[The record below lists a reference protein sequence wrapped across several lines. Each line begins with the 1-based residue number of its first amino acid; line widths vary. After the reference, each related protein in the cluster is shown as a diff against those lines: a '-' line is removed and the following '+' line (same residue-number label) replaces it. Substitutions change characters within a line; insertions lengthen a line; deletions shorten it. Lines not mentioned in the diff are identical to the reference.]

1 MQLKY
6 LKTALEPQDHL
17 SRIAGLSWS
26 PNCQKLAV
34 ATADRT
40 VLLFDDNGERK
51 DKFSTKPGD
60 PSASRGSYVI
70 RGIAFSPDSTKLA
83 VAQSDNIVY
92 VYKLGDNWNDK
103 KVICNKFV
111 QQSAVACMIWL
122 SSGMII
128 AGLEDGRVRA
138 LHCKN
143 NKSQNLYGTESMAIT
158 LASNSR
164 GTGVIS
170 GHDDGSVIRFY
181 IVEENSEPSGRL
193 FQHSVPPAALA
204 WSSSGTIIAAGC
216 DKKVNFYDWQGRL
229 QRSFDYSRDD
239 NEREFMIATCSPNGQ
254 SVAVGSFDRIRVYTY
269 SPRQNSWSE
278 ALSKEIANLYSIT
291 ALSWRKDG
299 ARLSVGTVCGGVFYF
314 ESVIKRTI
322 WQDKFEITFVAPSQV
337 LLKSLQEPSNSM
349 IVESQSGLEIDDVRI
364 MGKDNFLVA
373 RTDESLI
380 LCDLTRSLTS
390 EVPWIATGRH
400 ERFYFENPNVCLI
413 FNAGELSLV
422 EYGDSFIL
430 GSVRTEFVNP
440 HLISVR
446 LNERGNST
454 NNKKLAYLLDMK
466 TICVVD
472 LIMQTVIT
480 QISHDSKLD
489 WLELSETAHK
499 LLFRDKK
506 MRLIVVD
513 IQSGRKQTL
522 LSKVQFVQW
531 VSKSDV
537 VIAQTDSNLAVWYNI
552 DLPEHVTIMTVRGDV
567 FDVVR
572 EDGKTEVHTKEG
584 ATEHVYPLDEGLVE
598 FGTALNDGDFG
609 RAVTYLET
617 LGDKPA
623 AKAMWH
629 NLANIALIQQNLR
642 VAHRCFAALSNAS
655 KTYYLYETIKI
666 GERYAESTGQSEV
679 QCPEVRARLALLSGD
694 LRAAERIYID
704 QGDIESALQMYIKLR
719 RWDDAIKLAE
729 RRGYPGVYD
738 LREKQ
743 MAYLL
748 ATNQEEKAGEV
759 LEERGEKDKALT
771 LYMKANK
778 PGKAARLA
786 LKTPSLLQN
795 EDLVSRIISLLVRA
809 ELFELA
815 GDLAHKTNQL
825 DLATKFYKKG
835 NAFSRAIEIA
845 RVVAPDDVTSLEE
858 EWGDHLVSKRQLDA
872 SINHYIEA
880 GCTLK
885 ALDAAMGAKQYRKSV
900 QIMKVL
906 DEPEEIKKYA
916 MELAEYLSSIGD
928 IETAE
933 DILVRAE
940 MYTEAIELLNKH
952 NKWEK
957 SFDIAEQY
965 LEGDEISRLFGDV
978 ARKLEEDKKFRDA
991 EKVYITMS
999 QPDKAIEMYKNVE
1012 MYDAMIRLVERYHKE
1027 HLEATHLQLARQ
1039 LEEKGRLKNAEVHFV
1054 AAGDWKSAVHAYCSA
1069 GKFEEAFRVSKQK
1082 GSDGASNQVAYMWA
1096 KSLPSVDGAARLL
1109 TKMGLVDTS
1118 ITFACD
1124 SGQFDF
1130 ALDLCKATGK
1140 AADDVHYKIALS
1152 FEDEGKFG
1160 EAEAEFLLA
1169 NKPREA
1175 IMMHVHGGDWKS
1187 ALKVAEKYVPEA
1199 VNEVLINQAGAALE
1213 ARNYHEYE
1221 ALLIRAERPDLIIN
1235 HYKEYNMWHEAI
1247 RIAEEYLPQEVA
1259 ELKRMQIRSNRGSA
1273 SGDSRSLLQQASEY
1287 ARNEDFKK
1295 AAECL
1300 LQINQTNAEEQ
1311 SVERALIRAAEICNQ
1326 FLEGEEAVEI
1336 AKELGPRLMD
1346 INLIGPAAQ
1355 LYLAAELPKEAVDVF
1370 IQSDNW
1376 SKARR
1381 LAKEIDPTL
1390 LSYVESQQKFKLKH
1404 QGNVEQLADI
1414 DIVSA
1419 LDLLAEQQQW
1429 TRCIEKAKQHGGQI
1443 LQKYLAQYAAQL
1455 IRDSEAPAALN
1466 LYLQYGAPALTQ
1478 NYTVYHRIATEC
1490 FGLREPEGLNL
1501 WKDLRNFL
1509 FQVVKAIKASDTPDT
1524 SNAVDKFEHLLMI
1537 AHFYAV
1543 RAACRQ
1549 VSALQNIGLK
1559 ISVALLRYT
1568 DVIPCDKGFYEA
1580 GMDLRQVGRE
1590 SEAFVMLNH
1599 YLDICEA
1606 IEEGSGD
1613 LVDHTDL
1620 GSTDFPSSVP
1630 IPESMH
1636 LKHEMKLHEEI
1647 RDWVLAISMD
1657 QQVDQALPVDDRNL
1671 YESSLGMGDSVCLI
1685 SSYPVLGRQPIT
1697 FQRSSNL
1704 CNRDAYSKLTVSA
1717 KMSPHT
1723 DVPEIIEFLE
1733 QWQGPANFLST

>member
-6 LKTALEPQDHL
+6 LKTALEPQEHL

-34 ATADRT
+34 ATAERT
-40 VLLFDDNGERK
+40 ILIFDENGERR
-51 DKFSTKPGD
+51 DKFSTKPAD
-60 PSASRGSYVI
+60 PSASRTSYVI
-70 RGIAFSPDSTKLA
+70 RGVAFSPDSTKLA

-92 VYKLGDNWNDK
+92 VYKLGENFNDK
-103 KVICNKFV
+103 KVICNKF
-111 QQSAVACMIWL
+111 QQP
-122 SSGMII
+122 SSVSCILWIGGMII

-143 NKSQNLYGTESMAIT
+143 NKSQNLYGTESMCIS
-158 LASNSR
+158 LAPNSR
-164 GTGVIS
+164 GTGIVS

-181 IVEENSEPSGRL
+181 LVEENSEPSGRL
-193 FQHSVPPAALA
+193 FTHSVAPAVLA
-204 WSSSGTIIAAGC
+204 WSSSGSIIAAGC

-254 SVAVGSFDRIRVYTY
+254 SVAVGSFDRIRVYTW
-269 SPRQNSWSE
+269 SPRQNAWNE
-278 ALSKEIANLYSIT
+278 ALSKDIANLYSIT
-291 ALSWRKDG
+291 ALAWRKDG
-299 ARLSVGTVCGGVFYF
+299 ARLTIGTVCGGVHYF

-322 WQDKFEITFVAPSQV
+322 WQDKFEITFVAPSQI
-337 LLKSLQEPSNSM
+337 LLKSLQDPPNTM
-349 IVESQSGLEIDDVRI
+349 IVESQNGLEIDDVRI
-364 MGKDNFLVA
+364 MGKDNYLVA
-373 RTDESLI
+373 RTEESLI
-380 LCDLTRSLTS
+380 LCDLTRSLIS
-390 EVPWIATGRH
+390 EVTWIATGRH

-422 EYGDSFIL
+422 EYGDNFIL

-446 LNERGNST
+446 LNERGNAT

-466 TICVVD
+466 TIVVVD
-472 LIMQTVIT
+472 LIVQSIIT
-480 QISHDSKLD
+480 QISHDSKID
-489 WLELSETAHK
+489 WIELSETAHK

-506 MRLIVVD
+506 MRLVVVD
-513 IQSGRKQTL
+513 IQTGRKQTL

-537 VIAQTDSNLAVWYNI
+537 AIAQSDTNLAVWYNI
-552 DLPEHVTIMTVRGDV
+552 DLPEHVTIMTIRGDV
-567 FDVVR
+567 YDVVR
-572 EDGKTEVHTKEG
+572 EDGKTEVLTKEG

-609 RAVTYLET
+609 RAITYLES

-629 NLANIALIQQNLR
+629 NLANIALMQQNLR
-642 VAHRCFAALSNAS
+642 AAHRCFAALGNSS
-655 KTYYLYETIKI
+655 KTFYLYEMIKI
-666 GERYAESTGQSEV
+666 GERYAKNTGHSEIT
-679 QCPEVRARLALLSGD
+679 CPEVRARFALLTGD
-694 LRAAERIYID
+694 LRAAERIYIE
-704 QGDIESALQMYIKLR
+704 QGDLESALEMYIKLKR
-719 RWDDAIKLAE
+719 YDDAIKLAE
-729 RRGYPGVYD
+729 RRGYPGLYD

-743 MAYLL
+743 MNYLL
-748 ATNQEEKAGEV
+748 STNQEAKAGEV

-786 LKTPSLLQN
+786 LKTLSLLQN

-815 GDLAHKTNQL
+815 GDLAQKTNQL

-845 RVVAPDDVTSLEE
+845 RNVAPNEVTALEE
-858 EWGDHLVSKRQLDA
+858 EWGDYLVSKRQLDA

-885 ALDAAMGAKQYRKSV
+885 ALDAAMGAKQYRKAV
-900 QIMKVL
+900 QIIKVI

-916 MELAEYLSSIGD
+916 VELAEHLASIGD

-933 DILVRAE
+933 DLLCRAE
-940 MYTEAIELLNKH
+940 LYKSAIELLNKH

-965 LEGDEISRLFGDV
+965 LDSDEISELFSDV
-978 ARKLEEDKKFRDA
+978 ALKLENDKKFRDA
-991 EKVYITMS
+991 ERVYITMS
-999 QPDKAIEMYKNVE
+999 QPDKAIEMYKNLE
-1012 MYDAMIRLVERYHKE
+1012 MYDAMIRLVERYRKNQ
-1027 HLEATHLQLARQ
+1027 LENTHLQLARH
-1039 LEEKGRLKNAEVHFV
+1039 LEEKGKLKNAEVHFI

-1069 GKFEEAFRVSKQK
+1069 EKFEDAYRVSKQK

-1109 TKMGLVDTS
+1109 TKMGLVDNS

-1124 SGQFDF
+1124 SGHFDF

-1140 AADDVHYKIALS
+1140 AADEVHYKIALS
-1152 FEDEGKFG
+1152 FEDEGKFQ
-1160 EAEAEFLLA
+1160 EAEAEFIMA

-1175 IMMHVHGGDWKS
+1175 IMMHIHGGDWKS
-1187 ALKVAEKYVPEA
+1187 ALAIAEKYVPEA

-1247 RIAEEYLPQEVA
+1247 RIAEEYMIEEVP
-1259 ELKRMQIRSNRGSA
+1259 ELRRMQARSNRGSLSSA
-1273 SGDSRSLLQQASEY
+1273 GDSRSLLQQASEY
-1287 ARNEDFKK
+1287 ARNEEFKK

-1300 LQINQTNAEEQ
+1300 LQINEANAEEK

-1326 FLEGEEAVEI
+1326 FLEGDDAVEI
-1336 AKELGPRLMD
+1336 ARELGPRLVE

-1376 SKARR
+1376 NKARR
-1381 LAKEIDPTL
+1381 LAKEIDPSL
-1390 LSYVESQQKFKLKH
+1390 VSYVESQQKFKLKN

-1455 IRDSEAPAALN
+1455 IRDSEAPAAMN
-1466 LYLQYGAPALTQ
+1466 LYLQYGSPAIAQ
-1478 NYTVYHRIATEC
+1478 NFTVYHRIAVEC
-1490 FGLREPEGLNL
+1490 LGQREADGMTL
-1501 WKDLRNFL
+1501 WKDLRTFL
-1509 FQVVKAIKASDTPDT
+1509 FQVVKAIKAQDAPD
-1524 SNAVDKFEHLLMI
+1524 NAAIEKFEQLLLI
-1537 AHFYAV
+1537 AHYYAT

-1549 VSALQNIGLK
+1549 VSALQNISVK
-1559 ISVALLRYT
+1559 ISIALLRYT
-1568 DVIPCDKGFYEA
+1568 DIIPCDKGFYEA
-1580 GMDLRQVGRE
+1580 GMDLRQLGRE
-1590 SEAFVMLNH
+1590 SEAFVILNH

-1613 LVDHTDL
+1613 LVDHTDF

-1630 IPESMH
+1630 IPETMH
-1636 LKHEMKLHEEI
+1636 LKHEMKIHEEI

-1657 QQVDQALPVDDRNL
+1657 QQIDQSLPIDDRNL
-1671 YESSLGMGDSVCLI
+1671 YESSLGLGDVACLI
-1685 SSYPVLGRQPIT
+1685 SGYPVIGRQPIT
-1697 FQRSSNL
+1697 FQRSAAL
-1704 CNRDAYSKLTVSA
+1704 CNRDAYSKLTVAA

-1723 DVPEIIEFLE
+1723 DIPDVLEFIE
-1733 QWQGPANFLST
+1733 QWHGPANYISN

>member
-1 MQLKY
+1 MC
-6 LKTALEPQDHL
+6 
-17 SRIAGLSWS
+17 WS

-51 DKFSTKPGD
+51 DKFSTKPAD
-60 PSASRGSYVI
+60 SSASRASYVI
-70 RGIAFSPDSTKLA
+70 RGIAFSPDSTKIG

-92 VYKLGDNWNDK
+92 VYKLGENWNEK
-103 KVICNKFV
+103 KVICNKFT
-111 QQSAVACMIWL
+111 QPAAVACMLWL
-122 SSGMII
+122 SSGIII

-143 NKSQNLYGTESMAIT
+143 NKSQNLYGTESMVIS
-158 LASNSR
+158 LASNAR

-181 IVEENSEPSGRL
+181 IVDENSEPSGRI
-193 FQHSVPPAALA
+193 FQHSVPAYALA
-204 WSSSGTIIAAGC
+204 WSNGGGIVAAGC
-216 DKKVNFYDWQGRL
+216 DKKVNFYDSQGRL
-229 QRSFDYSRDD
+229 SRSFDYSRDD
-239 NEREFMIATCSPNGQ
+239 TEREFMIATCSPNGQ
-254 SVAVGSFDRIRVYTY
+254 SVAVGSFDRVRIFTW
-269 SPRQNSWSE
+269 SPRQNAWNE
-278 ALSKEIANLYSIT
+278 ALCKDIANLYSIT
-291 ALSWRKDG
+291 ALAWRKDG
-299 ARLSVGTVCGGVFYF
+299 ARLSVGTVTGGVLYF

-337 LLKSLQEPSNSM
+337 LLKALQEPSNSM
-349 IVESQSGLEIDDVRI
+349 IVESQANLEIDDVRI
-364 MGKDNFLVA
+364 MGKDNFLLA

-380 LCDLTRSLTS
+380 LCDLTRNLSS

-422 EYGDSFIL
+422 EYGDNFIL

-446 LNERGNST
+446 LNERGSSAH
-454 NNKKLAYLLDMK
+454 NKKLAYLLDMK

-472 LIMQTVIT
+472 LIMQSVIT

-552 DLPEHVTIMTVRGDV
+552 DLPEHVTIMSVRGDV
-567 FDVVR
+567 YDVVR
-572 EDGKTEVHTKEG
+572 EDGKTEVHSKEG
-584 ATEHVYPLDEGLVE
+584 ASDHVYQLDEGLVE

-609 RAVTYLET
+609 RAVTYLES

-642 VAHRCFAALSNAS
+642 VAHRCFAALANAS

-666 GERYAESTGQSEV
+666 GERYAENTGQPEI
-679 QCPEVRARLALLSGD
+679 QCPEVRARLALLGGD

-704 QGDIESALQMYIKLR
+704 QGDIDSALNMYIKLR

-729 RRGYPGVYD
+729 RRGYPGLYD
-738 LREKQ
+738 LKERQ
-743 MAYLL
+743 MTYLL
-748 ATNQEEKAGEV
+748 STNQEEKAGEV

-795 EDLVSRIISLLVRA
+795 EDLVSRIVSLLVRA
-809 ELFELA
+809 ELFEVA

-825 DLATKFYKKG
+825 DLAMKFYKKG
-835 NAFSRAIEIA
+835 NAFTRAIEIA
-845 RVVAPDDVTSLEE
+845 RVVTPDDVTSLEE
-858 EWGDHLVSKRQLDA
+858 QWGDHLVSKRQLDA

-880 GCTLK
+880 GSTLK
-885 ALDAAMGAKQYRKSV
+885 ALDAAMGAKQYRKAV
-900 QIMKVL
+900 QIAKVL

-916 MELAEYLSSIGD
+916 IELAEHLASIGD
-928 IETAE
+928 VETAE
-933 DILVRAE
+933 DLLVRAE
-940 MYTEAIELLNKH
+940 MYKEAIELLNKH

-965 LEGDEISRLFGDV
+965 LGEDEITNLFMDV
-978 ARKLEEDKKFRDA
+978 AVKLENDKKYREA

-999 QPDKAIEMYKNVE
+999 QPDLAINMYKNFE
-1012 MYDAMIRLVERYHKE
+1012 MYDAMIRLVERFHKDQ
-1027 HLEATHLQLARQ
+1027 LENTHLQLARQ
-1039 LEEKGRLKNAEVHFV
+1039 LEEKGKLKNAEMHFI
-1054 AAGDWKSAVHAYCSA
+1054 AANDWKSAVHAYCSA
-1069 GKFEEAFRVSKQK
+1069 GKYEDAYRVSKQK

-1096 KSLPSVDGAARLL
+1096 KSLPMEGAARLL
-1109 TKMGLVDTS
+1109 TKMGLVDNS

-1140 AADDVHYKIALS
+1140 TADDVHYKIALS
-1152 FEDEGKFG
+1152 FEDEGKFQ
-1160 EAEAEFLLA
+1160 EAENEFLLA

-1187 ALKVAEKYVPEA
+1187 ALKIAEKNVPEA

-1221 ALLIRAERPDLIIN
+1221 TLLIRAERPDLIIN
-1235 HYKEYNMWHEAI
+1235 HYKEYNMWHEAL
-1247 RIAEEYLPQEVA
+1247 RIAEEYMPQEVS
-1259 ELKRMQIRSNRGSA
+1259 ELKRMQIRSNRSSA
-1273 SGDSRSLLQQASEY
+1273 SGDSRTLLQQASDY
-1287 ARNEDFKK
+1287 ARNEEFKK

-1300 LQINQTNAEEQ
+1300 LMINHTNAELQ
-1311 SVERALIRAAEICNQ
+1311 TVERALIRAAEICNQ
-1326 FLEGEEAVEI
+1326 FLEGEEAIEI
-1336 AKELGPRLMD
+1336 SRELGPRLVE

-1381 LAKEIDPTL
+1381 LAKELDPSL
-1390 LSYVESQQKFKLKH
+1390 VNYVESQQKFKLKH

-1414 DIVSA
+1414 DIASA
-1419 LDLLAEQQQW
+1419 LDLLAEQGQW
-1429 TRCIEKAKQHGGQI
+1429 TRCIEKAKQHGGPI
-1443 LQKYLAQYAAQL
+1443 LQKYIAQYAAQL
-1455 IRDSEAPAALN
+1455 IKDGEAPAALN
-1466 LYLQYGAPALTQ
+1466 LYLQYGSPALPQ

-1490 FGLREPEGLNL
+1490 FSLREPDGMNL

-1509 FQVVKAIKASDTPDT
+1509 FQVVKAIKSSDAPD
-1524 SNAVDKFEHLLMI
+1524 NGAVEKFEILLTI
-1537 AHFYAV
+1537 AHYYAT

-1549 VSALQNIGLK
+1549 VSALQNLSIK
-1559 ISVALLRYT
+1559 ISVALLRHT
-1568 DVIPCDKGFYEA
+1568 DIIPCDKGFYEA
-1580 GMDLRQVGRE
+1580 GMDLRQMGRE
-1590 SEAFVMLNH
+1590 SEAFVILNH

-1630 IPESMH
+1630 IPEYLH
-1636 LKHEMKLHEEI
+1636 LRHEIKLHEEV

-1657 QQVDQALPVDDRNL
+1657 QQVDQSLPTDERNMF
-1671 YESSLGMGDSVCLI
+1671 ESSLGMGDSACLI
-1685 SSYPVLGRQPIT
+1685 TGYPVIGRQPLT

-1704 CNRDAYSKLTVSA
+1704 ANRDSWSKLTVAA

-1723 DVPEIIEFLE
+1723 DVPDVIEFLE
-1733 QWQGPANFLST
+1733 QWQGPAFISG